1 MNWGQILIG
10 GGFGATLVGGI
21 VALVKAFWRRPL
33 IKVEAATELSDQA
46 VDMVRQVRDD
56 ALAQIK
62 QARDDAA
69 AARQDAT
76 TARQDAEEARRQ
88 AAEARN
94 DAWAA
99 RRDAESALREFHR
112 LTDAIMA
119 PYATLEMLR
128 AMVAEG
134 PGNGVATHPVR

>member
-1 MNWGQILIG
+1 MNWLSLLIG
-10 GGFGATLVGGI
+10 GGFGASLVGGI

-62 QARDDAA
+62 QARDDAT
-69 AARQDAT
+69 AARQDA
-76 TARQDAEEARRQ
+76 DEARRQ

-94 DAWAA
+94 EAWAA
-99 RRDAESALREFHR
+99 RRDAEGALREFRR

-128 AMVAEG
+128 QMVAEG
-134 PGNGVATHPVR
+134 PGNGIATRSPIPGS

>member
-1 MNWGQILIG
+1 MNWQQLLIG
-10 GGFGATLVGGI
+10 GGFGASLVGGI
-21 VALVKAFWRRPL
+21 VALIKAFWRRPL
-33 IKVEAATELSDQA
+33 VRVEASTQLSDQA

-56 ALAQIK
+56 ALTQIK
-62 QARDDAA
+62 QARDDAL
-69 AARQDAT
+69 AARQDA
-76 TARQDAEEARRQ
+76 DEARRQ

-94 DAWAA
+94 EAWAA
-99 RRDAESALREFHR
+99 RRDTEGALREFRR

-134 PGNGVATHPVR
+134 PGNGTVARHPTPG